1 MLCGTIMTP
10 QVRYTKASDG
20 VHIAFWED
28 GEGSPIVHMPST
40 PLTHVQ
46 LEWDVLPCRRWYER
60 LMASGHALVRYDAR
74 GFGLSDRDVADYTL
88 EAQMRD
94 LDAVVDAL
102 KLEKFKLFAQSDTGM
117 VAIAW
122 AAAHPERVSHLILWC
137 SWASRARVSGTSQTK
152 ALRALL
158 EQDWVVYTET
168 VANVLLGW
176 SSDVVARQF
185 AAFYR
190 ECASPEVLRV
200 SVPALYEWDVTGLL
214 SQVKCPTLVMQRREL
229 PTLPVDVAREL
240 ARGIPDSRLV
250 LLDGRSPLPFMED
263 TTAVL
268 STISE
273 FLGDDDSGAAGVAEA
288 AGQASVTILF
298 TDMEGST
305 PLTQRLGD
313 AAAQE
318 IVRTHNRIVREAV
331 GAHGGTEIKHTGD
344 GLMVSFPSATRG
356 VECAVAIQRALAA
369 YSDEHSDSAL
379 RVRVGLNAGEPVAER
394 GDYFGTAVQLAA
406 RICQLAEPGQILVS
420 GVVRDLTAGKRFLFA
435 DLGETAPRGF
445 EDTVHLYEVRW
456 RA

>member
-1 MLCGTIMTP
+1 MLGARSAMNP

-20 VHIAFWED
+20 AHIAFWEE
-28 GEGSPIVHMPST
+28 GEGSPIVHMPYT
-40 PLTHVQ
+40 PLTHVR
-46 LEWDVLPCRRWYER
+46 LEWDIPEVSRWYER

-74 GFGLSDRDVADYTL
+74 GFGLSDREVADYSL

-102 KLEKFKLFAQSDTGM
+102 NLEKFTLFSTGDMGM
-117 VAIAW
+117 VAVAW
-122 AAAHPERVSHLILWC
+122 AARHPERVSHLVLWC
-137 SWASRARVSGTSQTK
+137 SWASRARVSGTAQTK

-200 SVPALYEWDVTGLL
+200 SVPALYEWDVTDILP
-214 SQVKCPTLVMQRREL
+214 QVKCPALVMQRREM
-229 PTLPVDVAREL
+229 PTIPVEVAREL
-240 ARGIPDSRLV
+240 AMGLPDSRLV

-268 STISE
+268 GAIAE
-273 FLGDDDSGAAGVAEA
+273 FLGDSASAARDVENA

-313 AAAQE
+313 AAAQK
-318 IVRTHNRIVREAV
+318 VMRTHNHIVREALT
-331 GAHGGTEIKHTGD
+331 AHGGTEIKHTGD
-344 GLMVSFPSATRG
+344 GLMVSFPSATRA
-356 VECAVAIQRALAA
+356 VECAVAIQQQLAA
-369 YSDEHSDSAL
+369 YTEKHPDVSL
-379 RVRVGLNAGEPVAER
+379 RVRVGLNAGEPVAEA

-406 RICQLAEPGQILVS
+406 RICQMAEPGQILVS

-435 DLGETAPRGF
+435 DHGETAPRGF
-445 EDTVHLYEVRW
+445 EDAVHLYEVRW
-456 RA
+456 

>member
-1 MLCGTIMTP
+1 MTP

-20 VHIAFWED
+20 VHIAFWEE
-28 GEGSPIVHMPST
+28 GEGSPIVHMPYT
-40 PLTHVQ
+40 PLTHVR
-46 LEWDVLPCRRWYER
+46 LEWDIPEVRRWYER

-74 GFGLSDRDVADYTL
+74 GFGLSDREVADYSL

-102 KLEKFKLFAQSDTGM
+102 NLEKFTLFSTGDMGM
-117 VAIAW
+117 VAVAW
-122 AAAHPERVSHLILWC
+122 AARHPERVSHLVLWC

-152 ALRALL
+152 SLRALL

-176 SSDVVARQF
+176 SSDVTARQF

-200 SVPALYEWDVTGLL
+200 SVPALYEWDITDMLP
-214 SQVKCPTLVMQRREL
+214 QVKCPTLVMQRREL
-229 PTLPVDVAREL
+229 PTVPVEVAMEL
-240 ARGIPDSRLV
+240 ARGMTDSRLV

-263 TTAVL
+263 STAVL
-268 STISE
+268 GAIAD
-273 FLGDDDSGAAGVAEA
+273 FLGDSASAARDVEKA
-288 AGQASVTILF
+288 AGQSSVTILF

-305 PLTQRLGD
+305 ALTQRVGD
-313 AAAQE
+313 ASAQKVVHAHNH
-318 IVRTHNRIVREAV
+318 IVRQALT
-331 GAHGGTEIKHTGD
+331 AHGGTEIKHTGD
-344 GLMVSFPSATRG
+344 GLMVSFPSATSG
-356 VECAVAIQRALAA
+356 VECAVAIQQRLAA
-369 YSDEHSDSAL
+369 YADEHPDVPL

-445 EDTVHLYEVRW
+445 EDTVRLYEVRW
-456 RA
+456 EG

>member
-1 MLCGTIMTP
+1 MTP

-20 VHIAFWED
+20 AHIAFWKD
-28 GEGSPIVHMPST
+28 GEGSPVVHMPST

-46 LEWDVLPCRRWYER
+46 LEWDVLECRRWYER
-60 LMASGHALVRYDAR
+60 LMASGHTLVRYDAR
-74 GFGLSDRDVADYTL
+74 GFGLSDRDVADYSL

-94 LDAVVDAL
+94 LDAVAAAL
-102 KLEKFKLFAQSDTGM
+102 NLEKFTLFSSGDMGM
-117 VAIAW
+117 VAVAW
-122 AAAHPERVSHLILWC
+122 AVRHPERVSHLVLWC
-137 SWASRARVSGTSQTK
+137 SWASRARVSSTSQTK
-152 ALRALL
+152 SLRALL

-176 SSDVVARQF
+176 SSDVAARQF

-190 ECASPEVLRV
+190 ECASPEVLSL
-200 SVPALYEWDVTGLL
+200 SVPALYEWDVTDMLP
-214 SQVKCPTLVMQRREL
+214 QVKCPALVMQRREL
-229 PTLPVDVAREL
+229 PTLPVEVAREL
-240 ARGIPDSRLV
+240 AMGLPDSRLV

-263 TTAVL
+263 SAAVL
-268 STISE
+268 GAIAD
-273 FLGDDDSGAAGVAEA
+273 FLGDGASAARDVEKA

-305 PLTQRLGD
+305 ALTQRVGD
-313 AAAQE
+313 ASAQKVVHAHNH
-318 IVRTHNRIVREAV
+318 IVRQALT
-331 GAHGGTEIKHTGD
+331 AHGGTEIKHTGD
-344 GLMVSFPSATRG
+344 GLMVSFPSATSG
-356 VECAVAIQRALAA
+356 VECAIAIQQRLAA
-369 YSDEHSDSAL
+369 YADEHPDVPL

-445 EDTVHLYEVRW
+445 EDTVRLYEVRW
-456 RA
+456 EV